1 MVNRRHY
8 EKDVKRAIVKL
19 LNIYIVQIRL
29 GLVSERISS
38 TCGRQKYSRYHFFV
52 QADPSNCCVLL
63 TKVAYEHPKVRELLV
78 SISSQF
84 QIFTIGEWVS
94 GSLRVAQMAVS
105 LEADLPL
112 ACRKPASASSR
123 ATKPVRLPRVSAFL
137 LSSHRSNN
145 LRHHY
150 SRFNSFFLPLH
161 SHITNAPAITF
172 FFKFF
177 RHTFPHLH
185 ITIP

>member
-105 LEADLPL
+105 LL

-123 ATKPVRLPRVSAFL
+123 ATKPVRRPRVSAFL
-137 LSSHRSNN
+137 SSSHRSNN

-161 SHITNAPAITF
+161 SHTTNAPAITF